1 MTRWSTKLM
10 LTSSIGKVE
19 KANGRN
25 KSLTPFGPLELCNM
39 LTLSTIKFVNNII
52 QMDGWHMDAE
62 SKGRRCLHYLE
73 EEVGSISGN
82 WLKWSHNWAYLF
94 AYELLLSLPFCDS
107 TVHSHL
113 ACLAESPT
121 GRWHRRELNWPSA
134 PSPRRGRFVVV
145 CVLIGCQGGLD
156 GRIDKYKYENSKSVS
171 CICSLYV
178 S

>member
-19 KANGRN
+19 EANGRN
-25 KSLTPFGPLELCNM
+25 KRLTPFGPLELCNM
-39 LTLSTIKFVNNII
+39 LTSRRSSLWTILFKWMTHGCRIKWASLFTLP
-52 QMDGWHMDAE
+52 
-62 SKGRRCLHYLE
+62 R

-82 WLKWSHNWAYLF
+82 WLKWSHNWADLF
-94 AYELLLSLPFCDS
+94 AYELSLSLPFCDS
-107 TVHSHL
+107 TVRSHL

-156 GRIDKYKYENSKSVS
+156 GRIDKCKYENSKSVS